1 MPPACI
7 SFPFLRVSTPLQLPF
22 SLSFSKKAPHYV
34 TSRFL
39 CASLSLCVRRR
50 ERSRVG
56 VDLPKSVWTH
66 ALPHTHNHTHSQCAK
81 AEIDN
86 TAVNHWRP
94 RNSHSRHHQTHVAEF
109 RETLLVLSV
118 KTQTNS
124 RDWQRNTGN
133 TESGRQ
139 EVYNMKA
146 AVKRKAMFDNSSTTN
161 NTNNSNTITK

>member
-7 SFPFLRVSTPLQLPF
+7 SSPFLRVSSPLQLPF

-34 TSRFL
+34 TRRFL
-39 CASLSLCVRRR
+39 CASLWKTKRKEQS
-50 ERSRVG
+50 RSG
-56 VDLPKSVWTH
+56 PAKECLNTCSPPYTQ
-66 ALPHTHNHTHSQCAK
+66 PHTHSRCAK

-94 RNSHSRHHQTHVAEF
+94 RNSHGRHHQTHVAEF
-109 RETLLVLSV
+109 RKTLLVVSV

-139 EVYNMKA
+139 EMYNMKA
-146 AVKRKAMFDNSSTTN
+146 AVKREAMFDNSTTINTST
-161 NTNNSNTITK
+161 